1 MLGNLLS
8 VLYLAV
14 FLAAGLLL
22 ARRLAPGLPPEGT
35 LVLAAALGLALLAA
49 LPALA
54 ALALGFTLAAAPF
67 WGAAFGPRPAYPGR
81 KKAAARRWA
90 GPSGSA
96 CCPCWFSRCGCCS
109 PTRCI

>member
-35 LVLAAALGLALLAA
+35 LVLAAALGLALLAVCA
-49 LPALA
+49 AGTLLTFAAA
-54 ALALGFTLAAAPF
+54 ALTVKAVLALQ
-67 WGAAFGPRPAYPGR
+67 
-81 KKAAARRWA
+81 RRA
-90 GPSGSA
+90 K
-96 CCPCWFSRCGCCS
+96 R
-109 PTRCI
+109 